1 MELVNGTSRHEGR
14 VELIRNGL
22 RGTVCDDEWGEE
34 EAHVVCKMLGY
45 RSVLMYNYNHPVPES
60 VSELRS
66 CVKIEVAVLGIPS

>member
-1 MELVNGTSRHEGR
+1 MIVNTLLTELKAELVNGTSRHEGR

-45 RSVLMYNYNHPVPES
+45 RSVLMYMS
-60 VSELRS
+60 AVSGVRS
-66 CVKIEVAVLGIPS
+66 MSLF